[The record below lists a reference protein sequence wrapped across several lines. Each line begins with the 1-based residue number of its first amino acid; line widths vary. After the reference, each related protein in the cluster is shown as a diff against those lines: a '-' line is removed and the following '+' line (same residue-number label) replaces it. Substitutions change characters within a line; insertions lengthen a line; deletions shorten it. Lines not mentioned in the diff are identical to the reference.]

1 MDVANFVISII
12 LSFFGLITSI
22 IAIIISER
30 NAKRIEKRDDCRHL
44 EQVRIDA
51 ISFIQ
56 KYNCDDEIQ
65 LIGLAIIADNY
76 DKMFPYKRAFYKD
89 WLLLTD
95 EVKKKV
101 LDELDFDGD
110 ILFYNKSFF
119 DDDMSY
125 LKSII
130 EEFYLDP
137 NFYNET
143 FYDGQKYLRRSLER
157 YNKEKPVDEIIGYK
171 LSNLLGKN
179 PCKFKDVIT
188 DILAKCNADI
198 ELNSGETF
206 NTKSMK
212 ILDCKRIDNGNY
224 GNFKS
229 GDERVACYLCNLVT
243 RFVPIYYSKNNCA
256 LERYGYIEDFAFTN
270 DWYMEDDFLF
280 SLFCL
285 HFYRRKKEDS
295 IND

>member
-12 LSFFGLITSI
+12 LSFLSLIVAI

-30 NAKRIEKRDDCRHL
+30 NAKRIEKRDDYRHL
-44 EQVRIDA
+44 EQVETDA
-51 ISFIQ
+51 IRFIQ
-56 KYNCDDEIQ
+56 KYNVDNEIQ

-76 DKMFPYKRAFYKD
+76 DKMFPYKRAFYKG
-89 WLLLTD
+89 WFLLTD

-101 LDELDFDGD
+101 LNELGFDDD
-110 ILFYNKSFF
+110 ILFYNKNFF
-119 DDDMSY
+119 DEDMLY

-137 NFYNET
+137 NFYSET

-157 YNKEKPVDEIIGYK
+157 HNKEKPVDEIIGYK
-171 LSNLLGKN
+171 LSKLFGKI

-188 DILAKCNADI
+188 DILAKCSVDV
-198 ELNSGETF
+198 ELNDGESF
-206 NTKSMK
+206 NTKNMK
-212 ILDCKRIDNGNY
+212 ISDCKNITNGSC
-224 GNFKS
+224 GNSKS
-229 GDERVACYLCNLVT
+229 GDERVTCFLCNLVT
-243 RFVPIYYSKNNCA
+243 RFVPIYYSENNCV

-285 HFYRRKKEDS
+285 HFYRRKKEETL
-295 IND
+295 ND